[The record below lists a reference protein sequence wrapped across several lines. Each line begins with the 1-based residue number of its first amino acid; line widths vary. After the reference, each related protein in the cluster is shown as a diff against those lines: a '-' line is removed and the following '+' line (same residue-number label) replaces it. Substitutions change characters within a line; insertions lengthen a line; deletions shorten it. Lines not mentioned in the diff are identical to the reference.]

1 MNCIWEQ
8 CPQGYTH
15 SERQRQ
21 RQPQIGSHWNT
32 LWRLEMRKG
41 GEFPS
46 ITVYSNGTKSAVDLA
61 VRCGY
66 TLKWASFQ
74 VHLKFRRRVF
84 SHCILKERNCP
95 KNKFPVWPATEVFQ
109 PPASRLFFSSFHREA
124 RHTGTSTWAG
134 NTIIIII
141 LYHIISYH
149 ITSYHIMAYEFV
161 QCVSLFCTRSTRSSL
176 QSTHIQK
183 YNYFDETFIVIT

>member
-1 MNCIWEQ
+1 
-8 CPQGYTH
+8 
-15 SERQRQ
+15 
-21 RQPQIGSHWNT
+21 
-32 LWRLEMRKG
+32 MRKG
-41 GEFPS
+41 GQFPS
-46 ITVYSNGTKSAVDLA
+46 ITVYSNGTQSAVDLA

-95 KNKFPVWPATEVFQ
+95 KNKLPVWPATEVFQ

-141 LYHIISYH
+141 LYHIISH
-149 ITSYHIMAYEFV
+149 HGIWICSVCKPFLHAINSKFIAINSYTKI
-161 QCVSLFCTRSTRSSL
+161 QLFWWNVYC
-176 QSTHIQK
+176 
-183 YNYFDETFIVIT
+183 YNLSDTNN